1 MATPVKNTPK
11 GTPVRQND
19 SSGARKPA
27 RKAAPPAGRETGKT
41 SPAVRQ
47 NPKSARRRAV
57 RWVSF
62 KTLRKR
68 PEDRKPF
75 PLGMICILGLIT
87 VLLLFMMMN
96 YAEIDR
102 YNGEIRDLNN
112 QLAELKTEQAKLNN
126 RLDARDD
133 FDAYRAFAEENLGMI
148 KDTNEPDQIITPD
161 FADRTEIAERDAS
174 VEEEGGVGYL
184 LSGLAEVLRG
194 FLPQGE

>member
-1 MATPVKNTPK
+1 MATPVKNPPQ
-11 GTPVRQND
+11 GTTVRQNA
-19 SSGARKPA
+19 SSGAR
-27 RKAAPPAGRETGKT
+27 RAAPAGRGHGKT
-41 SPAVRQ
+41 PPAVRKGQ
-47 NPKSARRRAV
+47 KGSRRRAV

-68 PEDRKPF
+68 REDRKPF

-112 QLAELKTEQAKLNN
+112 QLAELKTEQTKLNN
-126 RLDARDD
+126 RLDGRDN

-148 KDTNEPDQIITPD
+148 KDTNEPDQIILPD
-161 FADRTEIAERDAS
+161 FEDRTEIAEQTGS

-184 LSGLAEVLRG
+184 LSGIAEVLRG
-194 FLPQGE
+194 FLPQGK

>member
-1 MATPVKNTPK
+1 MAMPVKNPPQ
-11 GTPVRQND
+11 GTTVRQNA
-19 SSGARKPA
+19 SSGARKVPV
-27 RKAAPPAGRETGKT
+27 GRGSGKT
-41 SPAVRQ
+41 PPAVRQ
-47 NPKSARRRAV
+47 SRKGSHRRAV
-57 RWVSF
+57 RRVSF

-112 QLAELKTEQAKLNN
+112 HLAELKTEQTKLNN
-126 RLDARDD
+126 RLDARDN
-133 FDAYRAFAEENLGMI
+133 FDAYRAFAEENLGML

-161 FADRTEIAERDAS
+161 FEDRTEIAEQTGTA
-174 VEEEGGVGYL
+174 EEEGGVGYL
-184 LSGLAEVLRG
+184 LSGIAEVLRG
-194 FLPQGE
+194 FLPQGD